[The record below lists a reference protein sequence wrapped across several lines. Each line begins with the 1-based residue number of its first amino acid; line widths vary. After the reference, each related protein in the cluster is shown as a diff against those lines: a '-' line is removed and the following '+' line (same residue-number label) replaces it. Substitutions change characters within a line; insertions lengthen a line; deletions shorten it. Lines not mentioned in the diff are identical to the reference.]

1 MNARIR
7 ISIGKAAAIFIGLAL
22 LFAIL
27 LVAANRV
34 PNTLAQLV
42 QISSGSALFGSGLTF
57 FLIRA
62 TQPDVKE

>member
-7 ISIGKAAAIFIGLAL
+7 ISISKAAAIFIGLAL
-22 LFAIL
+22 LFTVL

-42 QISSGSALFGSGLTF
+42 LISSGSALFGSSLTF
-57 FLIRA
+57 VLIRA